1 MRQAK
6 QAVEV
11 PQSIHRQGIFRREAF
26 RLGIDNYQT
35 VANRHTSYIHDS
47 TAPLQRIEK
56 KKDSSTDT

>member
-26 RLGIDNYQT
+26 RLGIDNYKT
-35 VANRHTSYIHDS
+35 VANSHTSYIHDS
-47 TAPLQRIEK
+47 TAAIQRIEK
-56 KKDSSTDT
+56 QKRLFNG